1 LTILAAAVT
10 LLGTMEPLILPF
22 FLLILGLNRH
32 LAIEN
37 LALRQQLAIL
47 KRQTGRPRIRPI
59 DRLFWVILSIL
70 WCDWRNSLAIVRPET
85 VIRWHRKGFRL
96 YWRTKSRRGS
106 VGRPPLDPSVRK
118 LIIDMARAN
127 PTWGAP
133 RIHGELERL
142 GIEIHE
148 RTVSK
153 IIKRFRAGR
162 PPSQTWKAFLKNH
175 MHNTCAI
182 DFFTVPTA
190 TFRILYVFVILHHGS
205 RKVVHF
211 NVIADPSSQWAA
223 QQITEAFPW
232 DTAPK
237 YLLRDRDG
245 IYGSVFQKR
254 LSNMGITEVKTAPRS
269 PWQNPFAER
278 VIGSIRRECLNHV
291 IVLNAEHLRS
301 ILSEYIDYYH
311 HDRTHLSL
319 GKDTPSGRAV
329 AEMPEHGKVV
339 ALPRLGGL
347 HHRYEW
353 REAA

>member
-1 LTILAAAVT
+1 
-10 LLGTMEPLILPF
+10 METLILPLL
-22 FLLILGLNRH
+22 LLILGLNRH

-47 KRQTGRPRIRPI
+47 RYQTKRPRLRPR
-59 DRLFWVILSIL
+59 DRVFWVIVSRL
-70 WCDWRNSLAIVRPET
+70 WDDWRNVLIVVKPET
-85 VIRWHRKGFRL
+85 VIRWHRMGFRL
-96 YWRTKSRRGS
+96 FWKMRSRKGR
-106 VGRPPLDPSVRK
+106 VGRPPLDSSTRR
-118 LIIDMARAN
+118 LILDMARSN

-133 RIHGELERL
+133 RIHGELREL
-142 GIEIHE
+142 GTEVSE
-148 RTVSK
+148 TAVSK
-153 IIKRFRAGR
+153 IISRLRSGT
-162 PPSQTWKAFLKNH
+162 PPSQTWRTFLKNH

-182 DFFTVPTA
+182 DFLTVPTA
-190 TFRILYVFVILHHGS
+190 TFRILYVCVILHHES

-211 NVIADPSSQWAA
+211 NVTHDPSSEWTA
-223 QQITEAFPW
+223 QQIVEAFPW

-245 IYGSVFQKR
+245 IYGLAFRKR
-254 LSNMGITEVKTAPRS
+254 VKNMGITEVKISPRS
-269 PWQNPFAER
+269 PWQNPFVER
-278 VIGSIRRECLNHV
+278 LIGSIRRECLDHV

-301 ILSEYIDYYH
+301 ILSEYLDYYH

-329 AEMPEHGKVV
+329 EKRPESGKVV